1 MANIETVQ
9 LRIFGRDLTLSCP
22 SDEKEQLLKSA
33 ALLNEELDKISDKQN
48 ALVIA
53 GLSLANKG
61 SICCVCASS
70 RSPRSRQG
78 TLSTYTLKG
87 CLKGPS
93 LLASTS

>member
-1 MANIETVQ
+1 METVQ

-53 GLSLANKG
+53 GLSLANKAING
-61 SICCVCASS
+61 EGSS
-70 RSPRSRQG
+70 REVNNAGAGEIDSLISRIESV
-78 TLSTYTLKG
+78 L
-87 CLKGPS
+87 
-93 LLASTS
+93 

>member
-1 MANIETVQ
+1 METVQ

-53 GLSLANKG
+53 GLSLANKAINGEG
-61 SICCVCASS
+61 SSGQVNNSGAGQIDNLIS
-70 RSPRSRQG
+70 RIESI
-78 TLSTYTLKG
+78 L
-87 CLKGPS
+87 
-93 LLASTS
+93 

>member
-1 MANIETVQ
+1 MANIETVE

-53 GLSLANKG
+53 GLSLANKAINNGEG
-61 SICCVCASS
+61 SSGQDNKASAGEIDNLIRKIES
-70 RSPRSRQG
+70 V
-78 TLSTYTLKG
+78 L
-87 CLKGPS
+87 
-93 LLASTS
+93 

>member
-1 MANIETVQ
+1 VANIETVQ

-53 GLSLANKG
+53 GLSLANKAINGEG
-61 SICCVCASS
+61 SSGQDNKASAGEIDNLIRKIES
-70 RSPRSRQG
+70 V
-78 TLSTYTLKG
+78 L
-87 CLKGPS
+87 
-93 LLASTS
+93 